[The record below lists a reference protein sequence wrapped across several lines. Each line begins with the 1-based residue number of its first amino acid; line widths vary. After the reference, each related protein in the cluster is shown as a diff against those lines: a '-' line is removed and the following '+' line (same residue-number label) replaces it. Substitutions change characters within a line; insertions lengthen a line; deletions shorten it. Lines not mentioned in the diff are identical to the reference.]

1 MSADVHHL
9 PPRCPACHR
18 PMALIHVL
26 DDKQHVEESMRTYRC
41 PVCGTGLVRK
51 SPPGDLSQS

>member
-18 PMALIHVL
+18 PMELIHVL
-26 DDKQHVEESMRTYRC
+26 NDKQHVDQRIRTYRC

-51 SPPGDLSQS
+51 SPPDDLSQH